1 MMIFNGEND
10 PLIKQ
15 FESEDSS
22 DPALKPVKQV
32 NQYLL
37 VHKLGQGAFAKVYLA
52 INTETG
58 KKFAAK
64 KFCLGELQRVENGV
78 SQLER
83 EVSLMRRYQHNNILK
98 LHEVLHDK
106 KNDVVYLIIDY
117 ADCGS
122 LEDLISNPIPLD
134 DAIVRSI
141 FFQVLQALKYLHS
154 SGMVHQDIKPSNIL
168 VNSDGKV
175 VLADFGV
182 GHSFQ
187 STEMVVGSPAYQ
199 APEAL
204 TDGDNGITTSNPA
217 KEDVWSL
224 GITLYQTE
232 YLELPYTGENV
243 FEIIRTIKSSPLQIP
258 EGASP
263 EIEDL
268 IKGMLAVDPNLRL
281 SVDEILHK
289 QFFMDFKEIVPL
301 PNHAKNINT
310 VISPETPIKHIDAIV
325 NEGIASF
332 VRLGLTSVDLIRSI
346 EEEKQKLIEEPELND
361 VPLERHTCPF
371 CSHCIII

>member
-1 MMIFNGEND
+1 MMLFNGDND

-15 FESEDSS
+15 FDSEESS
-22 DPALKPVKQV
+22 DPALKPIKQV

-37 VHKLGQGAFAKVYLA
+37 VHKLGQGAFAKVYLTV
-52 INTETG
+52 NQETG
-58 KKFAAK
+58 EKFAAK

-83 EVSLMRRYQHNNILK
+83 EVSLMRRYQHKNILK
-98 LHEVLHDK
+98 LHEVLHDT

-122 LEDLISNPIPLD
+122 LQDLIDNPIPLD
-134 DAIVRSI
+134 DEIVRSI
-141 FFQVLQALKYLHS
+141 FYQVLQALKYLHS

-168 VNSDGKV
+168 VNSNGKV

-204 TDGDNGITTSNPA
+204 TDGDNGITSCNPA

-224 GITLYQTE
+224 GVTLYQTE
-232 YLELPYTGENV
+232 YLELPYTGDNV
-243 FEIIRTIKSSPLQIP
+243 FEIIRNINSSPLHIP

-281 SVDEILHK
+281 SVDEILNRP
-289 QFFMDFKEIVPL
+289 FFREFKDIIPI
-301 PNHAKNINT
+301 PNRAKSFST
-310 VISPETPIKHIDAIV
+310 EVSPQTPIKHIEAKV
-325 NEGIASF
+325 NEGITSF
-332 VRLGLTSVDLIRSI
+332 VRMGLTSVDLIRSI
-346 EEEKQKLIEEPELND
+346 EEENQKLQEESKLDD
-361 VPLERHTCPF
+361 VPLESHS
-371 CSHCIII
+371 CSLCNCCILL

>member
-22 DPALKPVKQV
+22 DPALKPIKQV

-52 INTETG
+52 INTENG

-98 LHEVLHDK
+98 LHEVLHDT

-134 DAIVRSI
+134 DSIVRSI
-141 FFQVLQALKYLHS
+141 FYQVLQALKFLHN

-204 TDGDNGITTSNPA
+204 TDGDNGITSSNPA

-232 YLELPYTGENV
+232 YLELPYSGENV
-243 FEIIRTIKSSPLQIP
+243 FEIIRTIKSSPLNIP
-258 EGASP
+258 QGASP

-268 IKGMLAVDPNLRL
+268 IKGMLAVDPNMRL
-281 SVDEILHK
+281 SVDEILNK
-289 QFFMDFKEIVPL
+289 QFFRDFKEIVPL
-301 PNHAKNINT
+301 PNHAKNISTEVN
-310 VISPETPIKHIDAIV
+310 PETPIKHIDAKV
-325 NEGIASF
+325 NEGITSF

-346 EEEKQKLIEEPELND
+346 EEEKQKLTEEPSLND
-361 VPLERHTCPF
+361 VPLEKHTCSFFP
-371 CSHCIII
+371 CCLII

>member
-1 MMIFNGEND
+1 MIFDGDND

-15 FESEDSS
+15 FNSDDSP
-22 DPALKPVKQV
+22 DPALKPIKMV

-37 VHKLGQGAFAKVYLA
+37 VQKLGQGAFAKVYLA
-52 INTETG
+52 VNKDTG
-58 KKFAAK
+58 EKFAAK
-64 KFCLGELQRVENGV
+64 KFCLSELQRVENGV

-83 EVSLMRRYQHNNILK
+83 EVSLMRRYQHKSILK
-98 LHEVLHDK
+98 LHEVLHDT
-106 KNDVVYLIIDY
+106 KNDNVYLIIDY

-122 LEDLISNPIPLD
+122 LQDLINHQKPPSNEVI
-134 DAIVRSI
+134 RSI
-141 FFQVLQALKYLHS
+141 FYQVLQALKYLHN

-168 VNSDGKV
+168 INSDGKV

-204 TDGDNGITTSNPA
+204 TDGDNGIMSCNPA

-224 GITLYQTE
+224 GITLYQTVF
-232 YLELPYTGENV
+232 LELPYKGENV
-243 FEIIRTIKSSPLQIP
+243 FEIIRTIKSSPLTIP
-258 EGASP
+258 PGASP

-268 IKGMLAVDPNLRL
+268 IRGMLRVDPGVRL
-281 SVDEILHK
+281 SVDEILAK
-289 QFFMDFKEIVPL
+289 PFFRSFRDIVPI
-301 PNHAKNINT
+301 PDQAKPVNTEIN
-310 VISPETPIKHIDAIV
+310 PETPIKHIDAKV

-332 VRLGLTSVDLIRSI
+332 VRIGLTSVDLIRSI
-346 EEEKQKLIEEPELND
+346 EEEKQKLQEEPLLSD
-361 VPLERHTCPF
+361 VPLERHNCPLF
-371 CSHCIII
+371 NCCVLY